1 MPFLYTEKEERKS
14 EGAYA
19 VITGYDGSVR
29 DLSVPEELDGLPVR
43 EIGSSAFA
51 GREDIVRVV
60 LPRGLRTIRPFA
72 FQRCAS
78 LEELYLHNGV
88 ADCYDGILRSCGS
101 LRMIHVYCDRKDDF
115 RIIRDILRDADSV
128 LHFHIC
134 MEDGEARLTFPEYVN
149 EALEDT
155 MARAIHFSI
164 EGAGIAYR
172 ESVGKDRIDFSDY
185 DRHMPKLTD
194 YDFEAGVRIAAGRLL
209 YPYKLADDA
218 RERYEEFLKAKSARA
233 LSCLIRDKETAAV
246 RLMTERKLLDPEALQ
261 EGLRQASEDGL
272 TQICSLLIRYSENE
286 TAEKAEK
293 AKGLSLEDW

>member
-1 MPFLYTEKEERKS
+1 MPFLYTEKEDRKS

-29 DLSVPEELDGLPVR
+29 DLSVPEELGGLPVR

-60 LPRGLRTIRPFA
+60 LPRELRTIRPFA

-164 EGAGIAYR
+164 EGAGVAYR
-172 ESVGKDRIDFSDY
+172 ESVGKDRIDFADY
-185 DRHMPKLTD
+185 DRHLPKLTD

-209 YPYKLADDA
+209 YPYKLAEEA
-218 RERYEEFLKAKSARA
+218 RERYEQFLKAQSARA
-233 LSCLIRDKETAAV
+233 LMCLIRERETAAV
-246 RLMTERKLLDPEALQ
+246 RLMTERKLLDPKALQ
-261 EGLRQASEDGL
+261 AGLKQASKDGL
-272 TQICSLLIRYSENE
+272 TQICSLLIRYSEKE
-286 TAEKAEK
+286 TSGQ